1 MNEGIDRPTWSP
13 GLPGVTP
20 PVPIDPSGRNSRRPQ
35 PGNERRR
42 RREKR
47 DVPPAPTEGGPDV
60 EGEEPP
66 GSERHRVDIVV

>member
-20 PVPIDPSGRNSRRPQ
+20 SVPVDPSGRSPRRPQ

-42 RREKR
+42 RQEKK
-47 DVPPAPTEGGPDV
+47 DLPPASTEDGPDV
-60 EGEEPP
+60 EGEELPER
-66 GSERHRVDIVV
+66 ERHRVDIVV